1 MQKLKNNKPRPK
13 FTGSYIKKRVPE
25 GTVLAPLFFLLFID
39 DIETNIDS
47 QMRLFAD
54 DCLVHRVIKKDSDC
68 LQLQEDISLLCH
80 WENAWKMTFNRSKC
94 CVMHLTHKKTCEGSA
109 STNKYL

>member
-1 MQKLKNNKPRPK
+1 M
-13 FTGSYIKKRVPE
+13 RVPQ
-25 GTVLAPLFFLLFID
+25 GTVFAPLLFLLFVD

-68 LQLQEDISLLCH
+68 PLAAGRYFLALSLGKHMEDDL
-80 WENAWKMTFNRSKC
+80 
-94 CVMHLTHKKTCEGSA
+94 
-109 STNKYL
+109 

>member
-1 MQKLKNNKPRPK
+1 MQKFKNNEPRPK
-13 FTGSYIKKRVPE
+13 FTGSYKKKRVPQ
-25 GTVLAPLFFLLFID
+25 GTVLAPLLFLLFVD

-68 LQLQEDISLLCH
+68 LPLQEDISSLCH
-80 WENAWKMTFNRSKC
+80 WENTWKMTS
-94 CVMHLTHKKTCEGSA
+94 
-109 STNKYL
+109 